1 MPCCIHTGYQSPWL
15 QTLEAVARNGTR
27 VAVKTV
33 SKRLAELRGES
44 LESELRIAQNFAGDR
59 FWHPVVCRFFGI
71 IAPAGSRLHFVMEL
85 YHCSVAD
92 VVKAHKDGLGFGL
105 PVESAR

>member
-1 MPCCIHTGYQSPWL
+1 
-15 QTLEAVARNGTR
+15 

-33 SKRLAELRGES
+33 SKRLAELHGES
-44 LESELRIAQNFAGDR
+44 LQNELRIAQDCGGDR
-59 FWHPVVCRFFGI
+59 FRHPVLCRFFGI
-71 IAPAGSRLHFVMEL
+71 LAPAGSRLHFVMEL

-92 VVKAHKDGLGFGL
+92 VVNAHKAGLGFGL